1 MNASDIVNAKQNK
14 IVYNAYYQTRIS
26 FSTSTSTIR
35 PYSSIIN
42 GVSNGQIF
50 TSTSYISCNNTV
62 YNTICTPTFTGYDT
76 LNQIKTGAYE
86 CGTMSRNSMQ
96 LAGVPTPMYAFS
108 TVYSTLN
115 GGTIPQPYSFIIAST
130 TVSVPTGPL
139 ISPLVS
145 FYQGC
150 AQCNTAP
157 GCRNCQAGL

>member
-14 IVYNAYYQTRIS
+14 VLYNAYYQPRIS
-26 FSTSTSTIR
+26 FSSITSTIR
-35 PYSSIIN
+35 PYSSIVTTI
-42 GVSNGQIF
+42 SSGQLF
-50 TSTSYISCNNTV
+50 ASTSYISCNNTT
-62 YNTICTPTFTGYDT
+62 YNTVCTPTFTGYDT

-96 LAGVPTPMYAFS
+96 LAGVPTPIYTFS

-115 GGTIPQPYSFIIAST
+115 GGTTPQPYSFIIAST

-139 ISPLVS
+139 IVPQVS

-150 AQCNTAP
+150 GQCSAAP
-157 GCRNCQAGL
+157 GCRNCQSGL